1 MRKTACFLVV
11 ALFVALSASWCLT
24 IASQIGTRQHD
35 APAANARP
43 NSELN
48 QQQTTSA
55 SDQVA
60 RYFRVTSNLEAA
72 SGTILEFQLASPRT
86 SARASAPPKTRN
98 TSRIVVPPSK
108 VNNAS
113 KISPAASKGFTFPI
127 WLLLLAAILVLL
139 TGFGLLWLRL
149 IRESNHRPTVQAPTV
164 LVVKPAAPVRAK
176 GPGQILIQAE
186 RTEAER
192 RHSASAIGGP
202 RRLRRIPITTTEEEE
217 REDGSS

>member
-1 MRKTACFLVV
+1 MRKTACFLVA
-11 ALFVALSASWCLT
+11 ALFVALSASSYLT

-35 APAANARP
+35 APASSARA

-60 RYFRVTSNLEAA
+60 RYSRVTSNLEAA
-72 SGTILEFQLASPRT
+72 SGAKLEFQLASPRT
-86 SARASAPPKTRN
+86 SARASAPPKSRN
-98 TSRIVVPPSK
+98 TSRIVVSTSK

-113 KISPAASKGFTFPI
+113 KISPTPSKGFAFPI

-139 TGFGLLWLRL
+139 AGFGLLWFRL
-149 IRESNHRPTVQAPTV
+149 IRESDQRPTVEAPSV

-176 GPGQILIQAE
+176 GPGQTLIEAE

-192 RHSASAIGGP
+192 RHSASAITRP
-202 RRLRRIPITTTEEEE
+202 RGLRRIPITTKEEEE
-217 REDGSS
+217 R